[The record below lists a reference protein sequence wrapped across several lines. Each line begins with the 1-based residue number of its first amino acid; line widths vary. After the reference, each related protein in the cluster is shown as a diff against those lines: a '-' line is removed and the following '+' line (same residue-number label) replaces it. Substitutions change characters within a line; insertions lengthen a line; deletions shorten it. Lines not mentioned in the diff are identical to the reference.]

1 MSPRSRIGTTILA
14 AVVGFLVG
22 LTGGFVQAHRSI
34 WLFDGRYLV
43 IPWGVIIV
51 LVVLVIAIRG
61 MAKVSGLRAAGWLVL
76 AGWLAA
82 TVLLALESPS
92 GDIAVSS
99 GLRQWG
105 YLLGGVI
112 IGSMTATLPPRA
124 FWGRSGQVTDS
135 APDHGNRSG
144 DTDVTIS

>member
-1 MSPRSRIGTTILA
+1 MSTRARVASLVLA

-34 WLFDGRYLV
+34 WLFDGRYVV
-43 IPWGVIIV
+43 IPWGVVIV
-51 LVVLVIAIRG
+51 LVVLIVAIRG
-61 MAKVSGLRAAGWLVL
+61 LAKATSLRASGWLVL

-82 TVLLALESPS
+82 TILLALESPS

-112 IGSMTATLPPRA
+112 VGSATATLPPFALGR
-124 FWGRSGQVTDS
+124 RSGKRGTG
-135 APDHGNRSG
+135 HGNQIG
-144 DTDVTIS
+144 DTNVTHS

>member
-1 MSPRSRIGTTILA
+1 MTRRSRVIAMVLATI
-14 AVVGFLVG
+14 VGFLVG
-22 LTGGFVQAHRSI
+22 LTGGFVQAHRSV
-34 WLFDGRYLV
+34 WVFDGRYLV

-51 LVVLVIAIRG
+51 LVVLIVAIRG
-61 MAKVSGLRAAGWLVL
+61 AATVTRLRSAGWLVV
-76 AGWLAA
+76 AGWLVA

-112 IGSMTATLPPRA
+112 VGSATATLPPNPVRRRDERTEA
-124 FWGRSGQVTDS
+124 VRGNQSGDTHVTDS
-135 APDHGNRSG
+135 
-144 DTDVTIS
+144 